1 MKTCVVGAGAIGG
14 FLAARLAHAGNPV
27 SVVVRGAHLAAIK
40 AKGLTL
46 VDVDGKRIVTRV
58 EASDDVSALGSFEL
72 VILALKAHQ
81 LPALASTLPRLFDDK
96 TIVVSMQN
104 GVPWW
109 YFQGMPGPYLDRP
122 IESVDPGG
130 GLIGAIDAHRVI
142 GSIAYPACVIEEPG
156 VIRQIEGNRFP
167 LGEINGEVTPRVRA
181 VAELFRAAGF
191 KTPVL
196 SDIRAEIWLKLWG
209 NVSFNPISAL
219 TRATLSDICEDP
231 PVRDLA
237 RAMMLEAQSVASA
250 LGVAMKV
257 DVERRIDGAQKIG
270 AHKTSMLQDVE
281 AGRPLEIDA
290 LMKSVIELGRL
301 SSTPTPLIEEIFS
314 LTSLLART
322 LQSDRDRTLSRSS
335 P

>member
-1 MKTCVVGAGAIGG
+1 MKICVVGAGAIGG

-27 SVVVRGAHLAAIK
+27 SVVVRGAHLEAIR

-46 VDVDGKRIVTRV
+46 IDVDAKRIVTRV
-58 EASDDVSALGSFEL
+58 EASDDVTALGTSDL

-81 LPALASTLPRLFDDK
+81 LPPLAATLPRLFDEK

-104 GVPWW
+104 GIPWW
-109 YFQGMPGPYLDRP
+109 YFQGVPGPYLDRP
-122 IESVDPGG
+122 VESVDPGG
-130 GLIGAIDAHRVI
+130 ALADAIDARRVI
-142 GSIAYPACVIEEPG
+142 GSIAYPACVIDAPG
-156 VIRQIEGNRFP
+156 VIRQVEGNRFP
-167 LGEINGEVTPRVRA
+167 LGEITGEVTPRVRA
-181 VAELFRAAGF
+181 LAELFRAAGF

-219 TRATLSDICEDP
+219 TRATLVDICEDL

-250 LGVAMKV
+250 LGVPMKV

-290 LMKSVIELGRL
+290 LMKSVIELGHITA
-301 SSTPTPLIEEIFS
+301 TPTPLIEMMFA
-314 LTSLLART
+314 LTALLAKT
-322 LQSDRDRTLSRSS
+322 ISPGSDRTLPRVS